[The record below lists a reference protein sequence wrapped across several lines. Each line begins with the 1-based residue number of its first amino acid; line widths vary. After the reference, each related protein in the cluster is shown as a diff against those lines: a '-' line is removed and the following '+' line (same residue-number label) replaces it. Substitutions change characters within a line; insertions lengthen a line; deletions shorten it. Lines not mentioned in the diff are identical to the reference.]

1 MSKYEIKFPHI
12 AVSELA
18 TTELL
23 ALPDDRFTFPHELG
37 EFAEE
42 VKKSLGGVKV
52 KIYESFAGEFGKSI
66 AKKRG
71 SGYAPVGVVYYPE
84 ETYVRGFITF
94 HDLRKGSNT
103 VPNNLP
109 WSIPQAPQDAAP
121 TFNVHSPYICNDR
134 ISNMDILR
142 YTAKAKSPKTGVANA
157 RKWLQAYD
165 VSMVFCATN
174 QSARERQNHAANVL
188 STALD
193 KAVLQVTGARYGSIS
208 ERLVREL
215 KHLHKTQHKFVDA
228 AYADDVL
235 NYIQAEQEV
244 AEFRDHINKC
254 FYMVTVAERL
264 KQPWFG
270 VSHIESSSASS
281 ISASTLGHCATE
293 FGHGNYENL
302 REEFKTLP
310 EMPDTLMGKMSVLS
324 VMPLGLYVKEVGI
337 KINDN
342 VYFLYGGD
350 TA

>member
-1 MSKYEIKFPHI
+1 MSKEFPHI

-18 TTELL
+18 TTQLL
-23 ALPDDRFTFPHELG
+23 ALPNDRFTFPHGLG

-42 VKKSLGGVKV
+42 IKKSLKGVQV
-52 KIYESFAGEFGKSI
+52 KIYENFTGEFGRSL
-66 AKKRG
+66 ARRRG
-71 SGYAPVGVVYYPE
+71 GSHAPVGVVYYPE

-94 HDLRKGSNT
+94 HDLRKSRIAGVTTQSPYE
-103 VPNNLP
+103 V
-109 WSIPQAPQDAAP
+109 P

-134 ISNMDILR
+134 ISSPDISR
-142 YTAKAKSPKTGVANA
+142 YTAKAKSLKTGVANA
-157 RKWLQAYD
+157 RKWLYAYD
-165 VSMVFCATN
+165 VSMVFCATS
-174 QSARERQNHAANVL
+174 QPAIEQQDRAARDL

-193 KAVLQVTGARYGSIS
+193 KAVLQVTGSRYGAIS
-208 ERLVREL
+208 DRLSREL

-235 NYIQAEQEV
+235 KYIQAEQEV

-270 VSHIESSSASS
+270 VSHMEAPSARS
-281 ISASTLGHCATE
+281 ISASTLEHCAHP
-293 FGHGNYENL
+293 FVRGNYENL
-302 REEFKTLP
+302 REEFKTLS

>member
-1 MSKYEIKFPHI
+1 MNHTSNDYPHI
-12 AVSELA
+12 AISKLA
-18 TTELL
+18 TTKWLD
-23 ALPDDRFTFPHELG
+23 LPNDRFTFPHDLG
-37 EFAEE
+37 GFAEE
-42 VKKSLGGVKV
+42 IKKSMEGVQV
-52 KIYESFAGEFGKSI
+52 KIYENFTGGFGRSI
-66 AKKRG
+66 ARTRG
-71 SGYAPVGVVYYPE
+71 GDYSAPVGVVYYPE

-94 HDLRKGSNT
+94 HDLRKPAREAPFNVSPHT
-103 VPNNLP
+103 V
-109 WSIPQAPQDAAP
+109 P
-121 TFNVHSPYICNDR
+121 TFNVHSPYICNER
-134 ISNMDILR
+134 NSSRDIAR
-142 YTAKAKSPKTGVANA
+142 YTVKSKTLKTGVANA

-165 VSMVFCATN
+165 ASMVFSATN
-174 QSARERQNHAANVL
+174 QIARDMQDRAGVDL
-188 STALD
+188 SHQLD
-193 KAVLQVTGARYGSIS
+193 RAVKSVTGARYGTIS
-208 ERLVREL
+208 KRLSREL

-235 NYIQAEQEV
+235 TYIQAEQEV

-270 VSHIESSSASS
+270 ICRMEAPSSSS
-281 ISASTLGHCATE
+281 ISASTLDHCANTLRAA
-293 FGHGNYENL
+293 HNYKDL

-324 VMPLGLYVKEVGI
+324 VMPSGVYIKEVGI

>member
-1 MSKYEIKFPHI
+1 MSNEIKFPHI

-18 TTELL
+18 TTLQVL
-23 ALPDDRFTFPHELG
+23 APNDRFTFPHELG

-42 VKKSLGGVKV
+42 IKKSLGGVQV
-52 KIYESFAGEFGKSI
+52 KIYESFTGEFGRSM
-66 AKKRG
+66 ARKRG
-71 SGYAPVGVVYYPE
+71 GSSAPVGVVYYPE

-94 HDLRKGSNT
+94 HDLRKDPNRWGSPQT
-103 VPNNLP
+103 V
-109 WSIPQAPQDAAP
+109 QDAAP
-121 TFNVHSPYICNDR
+121 TFNVHSPHICNDR
-134 ISNMDILR
+134 ISSLDISR

-165 VSMVFCATN
+165 VSMVFRATN
-174 QSARERQNHAANVL
+174 QPARERQDRAAKDL

-193 KAVLQVTGARYGSIS
+193 KAVQQVTGARYGSIS
-208 ERLVREL
+208 KRLAREL

-235 NYIQAEQEV
+235 NYIQTEQEV

-270 VSHIESSSASS
+270 VSHMEAPSASS
-281 ISASTLGHCATE
+281 ISASTLEHCAHT
-293 FGHGNYENL
+293 FGRRNYENL
-302 REEFKTLP
+302 REEFKTLS

-350 TA
+350 IA